1 MSKKNDQKLS
11 VPRRTKRTTRLAEP
25 LAVWGLVNARAFDAK
40 LVAELRTALQTI
52 AMIEEPT
59 WRAAATGDASAA
71 IGLALRLVPGK
82 SSPMA
87 YQLVMTALV
96 ACAAEGNTAA
106 CIVMTYVLRN
116 RVEVTRLDRQLAAS
130 WAMRAVESQANQP
143 SDGAG

>member
-1 MSKKNDQKLS
+1 MTKKTDHKRS
-11 VPRRTKRTTRLAEP
+11 TPRRTKEFKRLFEP
-25 LAVWGLVNARAFDAK
+25 LDVWCMVNAFAVNAK
-40 LVAELRTALQTI
+40 IVEQLRTALQTI
-52 AMIEEPT
+52 AMIDEPT

-87 YQLVMTALV
+87 YRLVMTALV

-116 RVEVTRLDRQLAAS
+116 RIEVTRLERQIAES
-130 WAMRAVESQANQP
+130 WAMRAVDAQFNQ
-143 SDGAG
+143 